1 MHIICEVV
9 SILVNGIVY
18 LDLLVNTD
26 EDIGDRHLVHGKGA
40 GLVRAD
46 VVGASHNLAR
56 SKLLHEVLID
66 EHLSHRVSKGDHH
79 CQGKTLGHGND
90 NNSDGNDQILK
101 PFDKIF
107 LQVMEVRGK
116 KRIEAK
122 EVHLSIGK
130 LLNEESKK
138 KYVKCQQCCEHTQC
152 SKILTDLVKLNLQ
165 RSLLIGVLLKLSLD
179 LTIATVLS
187 NNNSNKPTLTSCNL
201 GT

>member
-79 CQGKTLGHGND
+79 CQGKTLGHG
-90 NNSDGNDQILK
+90 
-101 PFDKIF
+101 KIF

-116 KRIEAK
+116 KRIKAK